1 MRAVIIAS
9 APETDIDYVRELI
22 DENTLVICADG
33 GQRHARELGIVPD
46 LVIGD
51 FDSGSA
57 PESGD
62 VLRLKP
68 EKDDSDL
75 QCCMRTAIER
85 GCDEVILT
93 CASGGRMDHFLS
105 NLFSLEELAERGV
118 SGALYDSRNRVR
130 FHTGTHTYQTDP
142 QYRYIGIIPLDE
154 RLYGVTLRGLKYPLE
169 DAEVSRSRMITISNE
184 PTAPKF
190 TVSVKQGCALLVESS
205 DEMRSHSIQI

>member
-33 GQRHARELGIVPD
+33 GQRHARALGIVPD

-93 CASGGRMDHFLS
+93 CASRATS
-105 NLFSLEELAERGV
+105 
-118 SGALYDSRNRVR
+118 SGSART
-130 FHTGTHTYQTDP
+130 TGTGSP
-142 QYRYIGIIPLDE
+142 GSWR
-154 RLYGVTLRGLKYPLE
+154 
-169 DAEVSRSRMITISNE
+169 
-184 PTAPKF
+184 TA
-190 TVSVKQGCALLVESS
+190 TT
-205 DEMRSHSIQI
+205 